1 MIRID
6 RAKVQEPRALKPL
19 RDAGLKHAREFFIDT
34 PVARRRQLRYFN
46 PYWDKAYRVPI
57 PALVRLFCGKCAFC
71 ESKVNAEVAGVV
83 DHLRPK
89 WATRGLGREY
99 APDHYWWLAY
109 AWNNLYLTCP
119 DCNKH
124 RGPRFPVKGKR
135 INGPGE
141 DPNDEEPLLLDPC
154 SDEPGKHLRFDQSG
168 RVRALSNRGDVTI
181 NLVALNRSDLIRRR
195 RRVIKTVN
203 DVWRRVLLM
212 SPRVRSEAVAHLNE
226 LTATTAE
233 FSGCASQTVSSHLA
247 RADFKTANALSNL
260 VVAKVSMHERK
271 PVVRSSASQLTPR
284 FIDEIRLENFR
295 AIGKLSVYT
304 PSSDQS
310 NQDWLMLIG
319 ENATGK
325 SSILQAI
332 ALNLMSDGDRRKLKL
347 DPKRFIKRGTSRATI
362 EIQFRSDES
371 PRRLTITKRRG
382 FRCSDTKAGAPLMAY
397 GATRLPPLSGM
408 PARRMPL
415 ENLFNPFA
423 PLLDP
428 VAWLVK
434 LATGKTKRRA
444 DFDYAAR
451 ALAALLPG
459 KPKQWHFRA
468 AQKDILVDPEGPLRQ
483 LSDGYQSVIAL
494 ACDIM
499 ATVYHSFHGGMEA
512 AEGIVLIDEL
522 GAQLH
527 PQWKMRLTKVLR
539 QAFPRLQC
547 IATTHDPLC
556 LRGLRNGEVVTI
568 EKTSRGRVFTRTD
581 LPPIE
586 GMQVD
591 QILQSEYFG
600 LRSAMDPDI
609 EAQFERM
616 YRLKAKPP
624 KILTS
629 RQRKELA
636 QLEKHLARY
645 DVLGSTRAE
654 RLMLSEITR
663 FLARERGQPD
673 KPTRDREWAAAQA
686 QIARR
691 IHKPLGVTA

>member
-6 RAKVQEPRALKPL
+6 RSTVGEPRRLKRL
-19 RDAGLKHAREFFIDT
+19 RDAGLKHARAFFVDT
-34 PVARRRQLRYFN
+34 PVASRRQRRYFN
-46 PYWDKAYRVPI
+46 PYWEKAYRVPI
-57 PALVRLFCGKCAFC
+57 PALVRLFCGKCSFC
-71 ESKVNAEVAGVV
+71 ESKVNPEVAGVL

-109 AWNNLYLTCP
+109 DWSNLYLSCP

-124 RGPRFPVKGKR
+124 RGPRFPVKAKR

-154 SDEPGKHLRFDQSG
+154 GDDPGAHLRFDETG
-168 RVRALSNRGDVTI
+168 RVSPLSNRGDVTI
-181 NLVALNRSDLIRRR
+181 TLVALNRSDLVARRM
-195 RRVIKTVN
+195 RVIDTVN
-203 DVWRRVLLM
+203 QLWR
-212 SPRVRSEAVAHLNE
+212 EAALGGAHAATEVVAKLNE
-226 LTATTAE
+226 LTARHAE
-233 FSGCASQTVSSHLA
+233 FSACAAQ
-247 RADFKTANALSNL
+247 ALSRHL
-260 VVAKVSMHERK
+260 LRAGAKSSRVLRGLAVEPVSTHGRKRVVQ
-271 PVVRSSASQLTPR
+271 SSASELAPR

-295 AIGKLSVYT
+295 AIAKLTLRT
-304 PSSDQS
+304 PRSDQS

-319 ENATGK
+319 ENAAGK

-332 ALNLMSDGDRRKLKL
+332 ALNLMSDGDRQKLAL
-347 DPKRFIKRGTSRATI
+347 DPIRLIKRGTLRATV
-362 EIQFRSDES
+362 EIRFRSDDT
-371 PRRLTITKRRG
+371 PRRLTITRRG
-382 FRCSDTKAGAPLMAY
+382 CRCSDPKAGAPLMAY
-397 GATRLPPLSGM
+397 GATRLPQSADM
-408 PARRMPL
+408 PARRTLL

-434 LATGKTKRRA
+434 LAKGNSKERA

-451 ALAALLPG
+451 ALGALLPG

-468 AQKDILVDPEGPLRQ
+468 VRGDILVDPEGPLRQ

-499 ATVYHSFHGGMEA
+499 ATVHHSFHGGMETT
-512 AEGIVLIDEL
+512 EGIMLIDEL

-527 PQWKMRLTKVLR
+527 PQWKIRLTKVLR

-547 IATTHDPLC
+547 ISTTHDPLC
-556 LRGLRNGEVVTI
+556 LRGLRNGEIVTI
-568 EKTSRGRVFTRTD
+568 EKTSRGRVFARTD

-586 GMQVD
+586 GMHVD

-609 EAQFERM
+609 EAEFDRM

-624 KILTS
+624 NILTPG
-629 RQRKELA
+629 QRKELA
-636 QLEKHLARY
+636 RLEEHLAPY
-645 DVLGSTRAE
+645 EVLGSTRAE

-663 FLARERGQPD
+663 FLARERGQPE
-673 KPTRDREWAAAQA
+673 KSVRDREWAAAQA
-686 QIARR
+686 RIANRLQ
-691 IHKPLGVTA
+691 KQLGVTA